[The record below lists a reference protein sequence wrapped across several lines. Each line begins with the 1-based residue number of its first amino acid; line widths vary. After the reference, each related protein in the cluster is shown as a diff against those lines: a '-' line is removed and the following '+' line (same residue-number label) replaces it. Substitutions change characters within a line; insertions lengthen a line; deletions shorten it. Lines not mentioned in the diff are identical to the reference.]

1 MKKLCLI
8 LMAAL
13 LCFGMV
19 ACGGDTNTDT
29 PAGDDTPTTKT
40 LKFNVGFEPD
50 SFDPQESNV
59 LETSIHLTQI
69 YDYLYREDADGNF
82 VPSLAEGYTV
92 SDDQLTYTFTLKD
105 GITFADGTPITAED
119 VVFSWTRA
127 LDPVN
132 AFEYAYQLYY
142 IKGGAEFNAGEGTA
156 EGLALKAVD
165 EKTVEVTLTTPAP
178 YFVSLTGFTTYG
190 IVSKA
195 FVEAQEK
202 YGADIESTLAS
213 GPFKPVEW
221 VKGQYVKYAKNE
233 NYWDKDAVNL
243 DELYIYCVSESST
256 EIQMYD
262 TDMLDI
268 TYMTMP
274 VADQTR
280 LGAEGKLKEWGAL
293 STRYLMVNNTNPV
306 LSDANVRMA
315 LLLALDRKTL
325 AENVV
330 TNAVAVGGFIPNAM
344 AAVDDPTKVFRKEA
358 LLPESGDVEKA
369 KQLLAD
375 AGYPNGEGFPTDFEL
390 IYTTGE
396 ANKAIAEA
404 IVEMWRVNLGVNI
417 TAANLEGTVR
427 RDRKNTGD
435 FEFSLD
441 GWSTDYLDPF
451 SFLEICMSDNQYNNG
466 KYSNAEYDALMEEVK
481 YSADQTVRQAKME
494 QAEKILVSEAGVLP
508 LNNSTK
514 MFMEK
519 DYVSGVVRS
528 LLGGCDFKWADINK

>member
-19 ACGGDTNTDT
+19 ACGGDTNTDS
-29 PAGDDTPTTKT
+29 PAGNDAPTTKT
-40 LKFNVGFEPD
+40 LNFNVGFEPD
-50 SFDPQESNV
+50 SFDPQASNV
-59 LETSIHLTQI
+59 LETSIHVAQI
-69 YDYLYREDADGNF
+69 YDFLYREDTNGNF

-92 SDDQLTYTFTLKD
+92 TPDNLTYTFTLRD

-127 LDPVN
+127 LDPAN

-142 IKGGAEFNAGEGTA
+142 IKGGMEFNMGEATA
-156 EGLALKAVD
+156 DDLALKAID
-165 EKTVEVTLTTPAP
+165 EKTVEVTLTAPAP

-190 IVSKA
+190 IVSKK
-195 FVEAQEK
+195 FVEAQAA
-202 YGADIESTLAS
+202 YGDAVETTLAS

-221 VKGQYVKYAKNE
+221 SKGQYVKYVKNE
-233 NYWDKDAVNL
+233 NYWDKDAVKL

-268 TYMTMP
+268 TYMTMS

-280 LGAEGKLKEWGAL
+280 LGREGKLKEWGNL
-293 STRYLMVNNTNPV
+293 QTRYMMVNNENPV
-306 LSDANVRMA
+306 LSDARVRSA
-315 LLLALDRKTL
+315 LLLALDRKVL

-330 TNAVAVGGFIPNAM
+330 TNSVACTGFVPNSM
-344 AAVDDPTKVFRKEA
+344 AAVDNPSNPFRTES
-358 LLPESGDVEKA
+358 LLPDSGDIAKA
-369 KQLLAD
+369 QQLLAD
-375 AGYPNGEGFPTDFEL
+375 AGYPNGEGFPTDMEL

-396 ANKAIAEA
+396 ANKALAEA
-404 IVEMWRVNLGVNI
+404 IVEMWRVNLNVNI

-451 SFLEICMSDNQYNNG
+451 SFMEICMSDNQYNNG
-466 KYSNAEYDALMEEVK
+466 KYANAEYDSLLNEVK
-481 YSADQTVRQAKME
+481 NSADQAVRQAKMVE
-494 QAEKILVSEAGVLP
+494 AEKILVAEAGVLP
-508 LNNSTK
+508 LYNGTR
-514 MFMEK
+514 MFMEREG
-519 DYVSGVVRS
+519 VTGVVRS
-528 LLGGCDFKWADINK
+528 LLGQCDFKWADITK

>member
-50 SFDPQESNV
+50 NFDPQASNV
-59 LETSIHLTQI
+59 MESSIHIGQI
-69 YDYLYREDADGNF
+69 TDFLYREDASGNF

-92 SDDQLTYTFTLKD
+92 TDDGLTYTFTLKD

-127 LDPVN
+127 LDPAN

-142 IKGGAEFNAGEGTA
+142 IKGGEEFNAGVGTA
-156 EGLALKAVD
+156 EDLALKAVD
-165 EKTVEVTLTTPAP
+165 EKTIEVTLTTPAP

-190 IVSKA
+190 IVSKK
-195 FVEAQEK
+195 FVEAQES
-202 YGADIESTLAS
+202 YGADVASTLAS
-213 GPFKPVEW
+213 GPFTPVEW

-233 NYWDKDAVNL
+233 NYWDKDAVKL

-262 TDMLDI
+262 TEMLDI
-268 TYMTMP
+268 TYMTMS

-280 LGAEGKLKEWGAL
+280 LGAEGKLKEFGNL
-293 STRYLMVNNTNPV
+293 MTRYIMVNNENPV
-306 LSDANVRMA
+306 LADANVRSA
-315 LLLALDRKTL
+315 LLLALDRKVL

-330 TNAVAVGGFIPNAM
+330 TNSVACGGFIPNQM
-344 AAVDDPTKVFRKEA
+344 AAVDNPSNVFRTED
-358 LLPESGDVEKA
+358 LLPAEGDIAKA
-369 KQLLAD
+369 QQLLAD
-375 AGYPNGEGFPTDFEL
+375 AGYPNGEGFPTDMEL

-396 ANKAIAEA
+396 ANKALAEA
-404 IVEMWRVNLGVNI
+404 IVEMWRVNLNINI

-466 KYSNAEYDALMEEVK
+466 KYSNAEYDALMTEVK
-481 YSADQTVRQAKME
+481 YSADQALRQQKMVE
-494 QAEKILVSEAGVLP
+494 AEEILVAEAGVMP
-508 LNNSTK
+508 LYNGTK
-514 MFMEK
+514 MYMEREG
-519 DYVSGVVRS
+519 VTGVVRS
-528 LLGGCDFKWADINK
+528 LLGQMDFKWADITK

>member
-19 ACGGDTNTDT
+19 ACGGDTNTDS
-29 PAGDDTPTTKT
+29 PAGDAPTTKT
-40 LKFNVGFEPD
+40 LNFNVGFEPD
-50 SFDPQESNV
+50 SFDPQASNV
-59 LETSIHLTQI
+59 LETSIHVSQI
-69 YDYLYREDADGNF
+69 YDFLYREDPNGNF
-82 VPSLAEGYTV
+82 VPSLAEGEPV
-92 SDDQLTYTFTLKD
+92 ISEDGLTYTFTLKD

-127 LDPVN
+127 LDPAN

-142 IKGGAEFNAGEGTA
+142 IQGGAEFNAGEATA
-156 EGLALKAVD
+156 DDLALKALD
-165 EKTVEVTLTTPAP
+165 AKTIEVTLTAPAP
-178 YFVSLTGFTTYG
+178 YFKSLTGFTTYG

-195 FVEAQEK
+195 FVEAQES
-202 YGADIESTLAS
+202 YGADIASTLAS

-233 NYWDKDAVNL
+233 NYWDKDAVKL

-256 EIQMYD
+256 EIQLYD
-262 TDMLDI
+262 TDKLDI
-268 TYMTMP
+268 TYMTMS
-274 VADQTR
+274 VADQKR
-280 LGAEGKLKEWGAL
+280 LAAEGALKEWGNL
-293 STRYLMVNNTNPV
+293 MTRYIMVNNQNPV
-306 LSDANVRMA
+306 LADANVRSA

-325 AENVV
+325 AEAVV
-330 TNAVAVGGFIPNAM
+330 TNSVAVTGYVPNAM
-344 AAVDDPTKVFRKEA
+344 AAVDNPANTFRTES
-358 LLPESGDVEKA
+358 LLPDSGDIAKA
-369 KQLLAD
+369 QQLLAD
-375 AGYPNGEGFPTDFEL
+375 AGYPNGEGFPTDMEL

-396 ANKAIAEA
+396 ANKALAEA
-404 IVEMWRVNLGVNI
+404 IVEMWRVNLNVNI

-466 KYSNAEYDALMEEVK
+466 KYSNAEYDALLNEVK
-481 YSADQTVRQAKME
+481 NSADQAVRQAKMVE
-494 QAEKILVSEAGVLP
+494 AEKILVAEAGVMP
-508 LNNSTK
+508 LYNGTK

-519 DYVSGVVRS
+519 EGVTGVVRS
-528 LLGGCDFKWADINK
+528 LLGQCDFKWADITK

>member
-50 SFDPQESNV
+50 SMDPQESNV

-69 YDYLYREDADGNF
+69 YDFLYREDADGNF
-82 VPSLAEGYTV
+82 VPSLAESYTV

-127 LDPVN
+127 LDPAN

-142 IKGGAEFNAGEGTA
+142 IKGGEEFNAGVGTA
-156 EGLALKAVD
+156 EDLALKAVD

-202 YGADIESTLAS
+202 FGADIESTLAS

-233 NYWDKDAVNL
+233 NYWDKDSVNL

-268 TYMTMP
+268 TYMTMS

-280 LGAEGKLKEWGAL
+280 LGNEGLLKEWGAL
-293 STRYLMVNNTNPV
+293 STRYLMVNCTNPV
-306 LSDANVRMA
+306 LADPNVRTA

-330 TNAVAVGGFIPNAM
+330 TNAVAVTGFIPNAM
-344 AAVDDPTKVFRKEA
+344 AAVDDPTKPFRKEA
-358 LLPESGDVEKA
+358 LLPDVDVAKA
-369 KQLLAD
+369 QQLLAD